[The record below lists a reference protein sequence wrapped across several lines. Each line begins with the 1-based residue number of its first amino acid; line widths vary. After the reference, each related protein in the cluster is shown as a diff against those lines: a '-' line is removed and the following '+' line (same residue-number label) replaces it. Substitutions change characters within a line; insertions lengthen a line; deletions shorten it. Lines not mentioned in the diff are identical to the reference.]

1 VQVSLVSAFV
11 SFGSSMPTLMT
22 LQAIMLPGIVMIVL
36 VCTLQE
42 PAFQLAV
49 AQRWAALRGRNASA
63 SGISD
68 APLSDAWFKQRFNNY
83 RTQLAF
89 AAPRTYM

>member
-1 VQVSLVSAFV
+1 
-11 SFGSSMPTLMT
+11 MWR
-22 LQAIMLPGIVMIVL
+22 IMVL
-36 VCTLQE
+36 VLLVRILQE

-49 AQRWAALRGRNASA
+49 AQRWAALRGRNGSVA
-63 SGISD
+63 GTPD
-68 APLSDAWFKQRFNNY
+68 APLSDAWFKLRFDNY